1 MIDLDQ
7 LPTLGFGLWKIPK
20 ESTAETVYEAIEA
33 GFRHFDSA
41 SDYGNEAEVGDGIQ
55 RAIVDGLVSR
65 EDLWITSK
73 LWNTYHAPEHVPL
86 ALDRTLSDLQLDY
99 LDLYLIHFPIAL
111 EFVPFETRY
120 PPEWFF
126 DPDDDNPGMP
136 GLSSSGSKN
145 HSGG

>member
-20 ESTAETVYEAIEA
+20 ETTAETVYHAIKA
-33 GFRHFDSA
+33 GYRHFDAA

-55 RAIVDGLVSR
+55 RAIADRLVSR

-86 ALDRTLSDLQLDY
+86 DLERTLSDLQLDY
-99 LDLYLIHFPIAL
+99 IDLYLLHFPIAL
-111 EFVPFETRY
+111 
-120 PPEWFF
+120 
-126 DPDDDNPGMP
+126 
-136 GLSSSGSKN
+136 
-145 HSGG
+145 